1 VSVIS
6 TTTNAVVATIPVEPE
21 PMGVAVTPNGARVYI
36 THPYLD
42 KVSLIITTT
51 NPANNTVKT
60 IDIPPPSAGWVG
72 PVSGPYSVAIAPGG
86 SRAYVTN
93 KFSDSVTV
101 IDTASNISGPMAVL
115 IPRISVGS
123 KPWGVAVAP
132 NGNVYVAN
140 SGSDSV
146 SVIDTGNH
154 VATIPNVRRNPVGVA
169 IDPSGNHVFVS
180 YYDDASGA
188 GGVSVIDTNGN
199 KVVTHLPGDR
209 LTSGVSAPPGGV
221 GQHPY
226 GLVATAKNVYVA
238 YSGSDIVWV
247 IDI

>member
-1 VSVIS
+1 MRWWPRSRS
-6 TTTNAVVATIPVEPE
+6 SRSRW
-21 PMGVAVTPNGARVYI
+21 GVAVTPNGARIYI

-93 KFSDSVTV
+93 RFSDSVTV

-115 IPRISVGS
+115 IPRIMVGS
-123 KPWGVAVAP
+123 QPWGVAVAP

-140 SGSDSV
+140 TGTDSV
-146 SVIDTGNH
+146 SIIDTGNH
-154 VATIPNVRRNPVGVA
+154 VTTIPNVGRNPLGVA

-180 YYDDASGA
+180 YSDPSGA
-188 GGVSVIDTNGN
+188 ASGVSVIDTNGN
-199 KVVTHLPGDR
+199 KVVTNLALGSVNLRAGYP
-209 LTSGVSAPPGGV
+209 
-221 GQHPY
+221 PY
-226 GLVATAKNVYVA
+226 GLAATAKNVYVA
-238 YSGSDIVWV
+238 YSDSDIVWV